1 MAIYDNLFV
10 PLKVGSIKLKNR
22 IVRSPHGT
30 GLSGEDL
37 ISYHEARAKGGVGM
51 STIQATGV
59 HRGAPSGIAIY
70 SNDCIPFLSKM
81 TDRLRPHG
89 MKLFIQL
96 YHPGASVQGM
106 EENWS
111 ASPIPNPMSGVI
123 PIEMTKSMIDDVI
136 GSFACAAKRARD
148 SGLDGIDVHASS
160 GYLIHE
166 FLSPALNK
174 RTDEYG
180 GPLENRMRFL
190 NEVLAAIREEIGEDI
205 AVGVRLPNE
214 DYVPG
219 GLTAEMNAEIANQIQ
234 KASDYISLHMGA
246 YWRFHKLIAPSDD
259 PLGLEMKANNQITP
273 LLTKPVMVTGRIMTL
288 DHASA
293 LISTGDADM
302 VSMVRA
308 LIADPNLV
316 NKARAGT
323 EEKIRPCIGSNMGCV
338 GQLMTTGRLGCVV
351 NRAAGRERTTLFDIQ
366 EKADIEKKILVV
378 GGGPAG
384 LEFARAAALRG
395 HQVELHDAMSRLGG
409 QVLMASS
416 APHRADLGAI
426 TDWLANELDSLGVEV
441 HLNSFVDEEL
451 VAKVNPDE
459 VVVAAGS
466 MPNTEG
472 FQQSTPASE
481 IRGFHLPHVYSP
493 WDILGFGKVTKFNG
507 PAVVYDD
514 TGTFEAIS
522 ISDILLKK
530 GLKVTMVGR
539 GDSIG
544 VRLPFPPVTA
554 GAARERLYSGNFDFI
569 GGHHLL
575 AIEESRVEIGVM
587 FTERTRKIDA
597 HTVVFVGHNSP
608 NRELWVS
615 LKGNGPKVHMIGDVR
630 GHNSIMSAIH
640 AGNSLGRSI

>member
-1 MAIYDNLFV
+1 M
-10 PLKVGSIKLKNR
+10 
-22 IVRSPHGT
+22 
-30 GLSGEDL
+30 
-37 ISYHEARAKGGVGM
+37 
-51 STIQATGV
+51 
-59 HRGAPSGIAIY
+59 
-70 SNDCIPFLSKM
+70 
-81 TDRLRPHG
+81 
-89 MKLFIQL
+89 
-96 YHPGASVQGM
+96 
-106 EENWS
+106 
-111 ASPIPNPMSGVI
+111 
-123 PIEMTKSMIDDVI
+123 
-136 GSFACAAKRARD
+136 
-148 SGLDGIDVHASS
+148 
-160 GYLIHE
+160 
-166 FLSPALNK
+166 
-174 RTDEYG
+174 
-180 GPLENRMRFL
+180 
-190 NEVLAAIREEIGEDI
+190 
-205 AVGVRLPNE
+205 
-214 DYVPG
+214 PG

-293 LISTGDADM
+293 LISSGEADM

-351 NRAAGRERTTLFDIQ
+351 NSAAGRERTTLFDVQ

-426 TDWLANELDSLGVEV
+426 TDWLSSELDSLGVEV

-530 GLKVTMVGR
+530 GLKVIMVGR

-544 VRLPFPPVTA
+544 ARLPFPPVTA

-587 FTERTRKIDA
+587 FTDRTKKLMLKLLYLLDIIRRIESYGSHCRA
-597 HTVVFVGHNSP
+597 TVQKFT
-608 NRELWVS
+608 
-615 LKGNGPKVHMIGDVR
+615 
-630 GHNSIMSAIH
+630 
-640 AGNSLGRSI
+640 